1 MWHLKFFM
9 SKLKR
14 LKSNVLGDEDDLSS
28 VMGVDFDIID
38 TWDDR
43 HEDATDD
50 LVLLPAAADCDCDE
64 DKHEVKGLCPWD
76 AMLVP
81 AAAGGWDRDG
91 ACLNCGWCNCG
102 GGGGGMTCCCPAIRH
117 S

>member
-1 MWHLKFFM
+1 M

-50 LVLLPAAADCDCDE
+50 LVLLPAAAVCDCEE
-64 DKHEVKGLCPWD
+64 DKHEVKWL
-76 AMLVP
+76 
-81 AAAGGWDRDG
+81 
-91 ACLNCGWCNCG
+91 
-102 GGGGGMTCCCPAIRH
+102 T
-117 S
+117 

>member
-1 MWHLKFFM
+1 MWIMWHLKFCM

-28 VMGVDFDIID
+28 VMGLDFDTID

-50 LVLLPAAADCDCDE
+50 LVLLPAATDCDCDE
-64 DKHEVKGLCPWD
+64 D
-76 AMLVP
+76 
-81 AAAGGWDRDG
+81 
-91 ACLNCGWCNCG
+91 
-102 GGGGGMTCCCPAIRH
+102 
-117 S
+117 

>member
-1 MWHLKFFM
+1 MWIMWHLKFCM

-28 VMGVDFDIID
+28 VMGLDFDTID

-50 LVLLPAAADCDCDE
+50 LVL
-64 DKHEVKGLCPWD
+64 
-76 AMLVP
+76 
-81 AAAGGWDRDG
+81 AAAGGCDRDG
-91 ACLNCGWCNCG
+91 AGLNCGWCNCG
-102 GGGGGMTCCCPAIRH
+102 GGGGGTTCCCCLAIRR